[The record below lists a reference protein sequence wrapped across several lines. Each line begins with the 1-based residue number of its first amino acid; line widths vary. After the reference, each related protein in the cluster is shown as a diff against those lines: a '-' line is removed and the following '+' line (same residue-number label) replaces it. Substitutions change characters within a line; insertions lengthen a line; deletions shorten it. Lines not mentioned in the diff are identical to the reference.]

1 LEGVSSAMI
10 PLFMIPHRFLIFR
23 VAGYSQSGR
32 FKQDIKEIGLSVP
45 FPPGEE
51 TSLKVIP
58 SNRT

>member
-1 LEGVSSAMI
+1 
-10 PLFMIPHRFLIFR
+10 MIPHRFLISR

-51 TSLKVIP
+51 TSFKVIP